1 MNSLRFF
8 WKKFHL
14 KQVKLKCIF
23 SVRYYNWKVL
33 SFYSDHWGRINSLD
47 FFFLLFCFW
56 CWNQTT
62 STKTNLSIKKKN
74 KAVQT
79 LKILNSLKN
88 LNKMWQIL
96 FILHYFLFLSCC
108 CSIIFSIYSTSP
120 PSFMHSPKHQ
130 VCCKSH
136 AISQNNL
143 TQCVQYFL

>member
-62 STKTNLSIKKKN
+62 STKTNLSIKKKI
-74 KAVQT
+74 KQFKHWKYWIH
-79 LKILNSLKN
+79 LKIWTKCGKFFLYCITSFFSLAAARSYFQFIPHLRHPSCTPPNIKCAAN
-88 LNKMWQIL
+88 LMQ
-96 FILHYFLFLSCC
+96 FLKT
-108 CSIIFSIYSTSP
+108 I
-120 PSFMHSPKHQ
+120 
-130 VCCKSH
+130 
-136 AISQNNL
+136 
-143 TQCVQYFL
+143 